1 MNDLTYALVVD
12 TPLDHDAAVAR
23 TTALLGEQGFGVLT
37 TIDMKATLKK
47 KLDVDVEPHTILG
60 ACNPPFA
67 LQAIQAEEGIG
78 VLLPCN
84 VVVRARPDG
93 GSRVFLTRVDAML
106 GLVGR
111 DEIKPIADEV
121 GRRLEAV
128 RAALA
133 G

>member
-1 MNDLTYALVVD
+1 MNDLPYALVVD

-23 TTALLGEQGFGVLT
+23 TTELLAEQGFGVLSS
-37 TIDMKATLKK
+37 IDIQTTLKK
-47 KLDVDVEPHTILG
+47 KLDADVEPHTILG

-67 LQAIQAEEGIG
+67 LQAITAEEGIG

-111 DEIKPIADEV
+111 DAIAPIAEEV

-128 RAALA
+128 RQALA
-133 G
+133 S

>member
-1 MNDLTYALVVD
+1 MNDLPYALVVD
-12 TPLDHDAAVAR
+12 SPLDHDAAVAR
-23 TTALLGEQGFGVLT
+23 TTELLGGQGFGVLT
-37 TIDMKATLKK
+37 SIDMKATLKK
-47 KLDVDVEPHTILG
+47 KLDVDVEAHTILG

-67 LQAIQAEEGIG
+67 LQAITAEEGIG

-84 VVVRARPDG
+84 VVVRAKADG
-93 GSRVFLTRVDAML
+93 GSRIFLTRVDAML

-111 DEIKPIADEV
+111 DEIAPIADEV